1 MRNIHAQDEDIDGPD
16 IMEVSI
22 LFIPFLL
29 NKIRT
34 YSYIV
39 NYAYVHN
46 FILQNSN
53 FSLDPENQVDNMIYR
68 MGQEV

>member
-1 MRNIHAQDEDIDGPD
+1 VGSPLYFAPTKKDMRNIHAQDEDIDGPD

-39 NYAYVHN
+39 NYAYV
-46 FILQNSN
+46 
-53 FSLDPENQVDNMIYR
+53 
-68 MGQEV
+68 